1 MNPLRKVIRDYL
13 KLRRGLG
20 YKLELDE
27 RHLRRFADF
36 LESHNTSLITTPLA
50 LAFATAN
57 PHLDRGGWVSRMCAI
72 RAFARYY
79 NGLNPASEIP
89 PTGRRRSPRKR
100 ARPRLCSEQQIIQ
113 LLAAAR
119 RGKST
124 QTRGLRP
131 WTLYVLF
138 GLLAVTGMRVS
149 EAVNLRSDDID
160 WQEGFLTIRDTKF
173 GKSRRVPVHRS
184 TLQILRR
191 YARRRDRFLRGG
203 WRRALVVY
211 QAPELFFV
219 SNRGSALSGSN
230 LRGSFRELLRKA
242 GLTPPGQPPMRIHDL
257 RHRFAVETLRR
268 WYQHSGEDVERRL
281 PALSTF
287 LGHVNVAATYWYL
300 SSTPGLRA
308 AAIGRVE
315 SRWKGVSHV
324 TGK

>member
-1 MNPLRKVIRDYL
+1 MNALRKAIRDYL
-13 KLRRGLG
+13 ELRRGLG

-27 RHLRRFADF
+27 RHLCRFADF
-36 LESHNTSLITTPLA
+36 LESQNTSRITTPLA

-57 PHLDRGGWVSRMCAI
+57 PHLDRGGWVSRMCTI

-79 NGLNPASEIP
+79 HGLNPASEIP
-89 PTGRRRSPRKR
+89 PKGLIRSPRKR
-100 ARPRLCSEQQIIQ
+100 ARPRLCSEQEIIR
-113 LLAAAR
+113 LLNAAR
-119 RGKST
+119 REKVT

-131 WTLYVLF
+131 WSLYVLF

-160 WQEGFLTIRDTKF
+160 WQEGFITVRDTKF
-173 GKSRRVPVHRS
+173 GKSRRVPVHHS

-191 YARRRDRFLRGG
+191 YARRRDRFLRSG
-203 WRRALVVY
+203 WRGAFVH

-219 SNRGSALSGSN
+219 SNRGSVLSGGN
-230 LRGSFRELLRKA
+230 LRGSFREMLRKA
-242 GLTPPGQPPMRIHDL
+242 GLTTPDQPPMRIHDL

-268 WYQHSGEDVERRL
+268 WYRHSGEDVERRL

-315 SRWKGVSHV
+315 SRWKGVAHV